1 MQKHIKQER
10 KILDTVAFPFIVEMA
25 KSFNY
30 ADRIV
35 YILEYIKGMDLFEIM
50 KEIGLLSTSDCM
62 FYTASII
69 LILEYL
75 HQNKIILRDIKP

>member
-1 MQKHIKQER
+1 M
-10 KILDTVAFPFIVEMA
+10 VSFPFIIEMI

-30 ADRIV
+30 QNKII
-35 YILEYIKGMDLFEIM
+35 YILEYIEGVDLFEVM
-50 KEIGLLSTSDCM
+50 KDIGLLSTSDCI